1 MPYTTTDDVSPT
13 SSSSPESPA
22 ATVVVHRTR
31 GIKRSSGV
39 PPLFIHLTKPFAR
52 SSGHYECSNLSS
64 PSPRHEG
71 DIGQEVDEAW
81 KTLDDITALQFVLD
95 HDRGALAPP
104 TPISPLFTDMDLLSA
119 QRTSQGS
126 PTDHKKP
133 FQKWMNTLRKRGMQR
148 LRSADLD
155 PVSPKSFRNIDTE
168 VAKSSQRGHRR
179 CSSSDSSIDFV
190 TAMKSPSISLT
201 SFTAF
206 GLPRRSAGVASNK
219 APSRTGRSSRASIS
233 GLRTSED
240 SQYPAKSPAMDPAI
254 VERSLQRRRILDE
267 LISTEEGYIADVRFL
282 MNVYVTILASLPT
295 QSPGLRS
302 SINRNMTEIVQL
314 HEELLKELRLA
325 IPDSEYVQYETST
338 NQPPKSARRGH
349 YRWRSLDSV
358 PEDKSDGMAWLR
370 AIPGVIADPQV
381 AAEVARIFISKMN
394 SFFIYE
400 EYGAKY
406 ELMIKDIAEARRT
419 MTDWEKYQK
428 GLETLAASL
437 GPEKS
442 HRESSKKSLTVSDLL
457 VKPIQ
462 RVCKYPLLF
471 AELLKYTPVVDC
483 PQSHMVVEDA
493 LLRLR
498 EATAEINRATNDP
511 KIKCTLQRTWNL
523 QDRLVF
529 ADQILDVASKNRI
542 RSFGHIHL
550 CGALHVCWQTKDSVS
565 GQYLICLLYRDW
577 ICIASASRFGQTYTI
592 LLCVSLTDVKVED
605 ADNGRGLQC
614 HTSPYSWKLVFQCD
628 NELYEIIMTACSPQ
642 EYYEWRSR
650 LERSSSAH
658 ISDPLNPMSFRAHSM
673 SIKSLG
679 AVFGKPGTISRQI
692 SIHHAGTA
700 GPKMTLC
707 QVVLKNT
714 TVERE
719 SYVAVPAV
727 SAKTCLHRSQSLVA
741 PPESRVTVLSPSRG
755 DRSRLEAI
763 LSDVWTRE
771 ALPFP
776 GMTVR
781 SRSEHLV
788 RSSASSVMRK
798 LSVASIASSF
808 TKRSVSMASTTTTR
822 ACVSVAAAM
831 DDSNSMALV
840 ATKTVIDNHRGAL
853 FLRSQKRGD
862 SSSHL
867 TIDTKSVSTMPIRS
881 GDDRNNSDGL
891 GSTGI
896 LSVSDTAID
905 KYGITSGSRD
915 PRVAIPDRSHESAV
929 QIPRPSLSMLP
940 ASPAITAFDGVDSAL
955 ASCQNSVISSRS
967 DKGTSAV
974 QVTPLPLDQA
984 PPGRLDTMSVR
995 VSSDAVSM
1003 TPSRRG
1009 TGDTAG
1015 CGSETPSSIKSAR
1028 RWTKG
1033 GINRG
1038 VSFRGL
1044 RNLFA

>member
-1 MPYTTTDDVSPT
+1 MPHTTADDVSPT
-13 SSSSPESPA
+13 TSSSPESPA
-22 ATVVVHRTR
+22 ASVVVHRTR
-31 GIKRSSGV
+31 GAKRSSGV
-39 PPLFIHLTKPFAR
+39 PPLLIHLTKPAAR

-64 PSPRHEG
+64 SSPRQEG

-104 TPISPLFTDMDLLSA
+104 TPISPMFADMDLLTV
-119 QRTSQGS
+119 QRTSQES
-126 PTDHKKP
+126 PTHHKKP
-133 FQKWMNTLRKRGMQR
+133 FHKWMNTLRKRGMQR
-148 LRSADLD
+148 LRNADLD

-168 VAKSSQRGHRR
+168 VAKSYQRGHRR

-206 GLPRRSAGVASNK
+206 GLPRRNVGVASNK
-219 APSRTGRSSRASIS
+219 APSRTGRSSRASMS

-240 SQYPAKSPAMDPAI
+240 SQYPVRSPAMDPAI

-314 HEELLKELRLA
+314 HEELLEELRLA
-325 IPDSEYVQYETST
+325 IPDSEFVHYETCT
-338 NQPPKSARRGH
+338 AQPPKSARRGH

-406 ELMIKDIAEARRT
+406 ELMIKDVAEARRT

-442 HRESSKKSLTVSDLL
+442 HRESSKKSLTVPDLL

-498 EATAEINRATNDP
+498 EATAEINRATDDP

-529 ADQILDVASKNRI
+529 ADQILDAASKNRI

-550 CGALHVCWQTKDSVS
+550 CGTLHVCWQTKDSIS

-577 ICIASASRFGQTYTI
+577 LCIASASRFGQTYTI
-592 LLCVSLTDVKVED
+592 LLCVSLTAVKVED

-614 HTSPYSWKLVFQCD
+614 HTAPYSWKLVFQCD
-628 NELYEIIMTACSPQ
+628 NELYEIIMTACSPR
-642 EYYEWRSR
+642 EYHEWRGR
-650 LERSSSAH
+650 LEQSSSAH
-658 ISDPLNPMSFRAHSM
+658 VSGPLNPMSFRAHSM
-673 SIKSLG
+673 NIKSLG
-679 AVFGKPGTISRQI
+679 AVFGKPGTVARRI
-692 SIHHAGTA
+692 SIHRASTA
-700 GPKMTLC
+700 RPKMTLC

-719 SYVAVPAV
+719 SSVAVATV
-727 SAKTCLHRSQSLVA
+727 SAKTRLHRSQSLVA
-741 PPESRVTVLSPSRG
+741 PPESRVTVLSPSRS

-822 ACVSVAAAM
+822 ACTSVAAAI
-831 DDSNSMALV
+831 DDSNNMALV
-840 ATKTVIDNHRGAL
+840 ATKSVIKNHRGSS
-853 FLRSQKRGD
+853 FLRSQKKGD
-862 SSSHL
+862 SSSHQ
-867 TIDTKSVSTMPIRS
+867 TIDTKSVATMPIGS
-881 GDDRNNSDGL
+881 GDDRNSSDGL
-891 GSTGI
+891 GSAGV

-905 KYGITSGSRD
+905 KYGITAGSRD
-915 PRVAIPDRSHESAV
+915 GRAAIGDRSYESTV
-929 QIPRPSLSMLP
+929 QISRPDLSMLP
-940 ASPAITAFDGVDSAL
+940 LSQVITTFDGVDSAL
-955 ASCQNSVISSRS
+955 ASCQNSVVSSRS
-967 DKGTSAV
+967 DKATAAAEVTSI
-974 QVTPLPLDQA
+974 PLDQP
-984 PPGRLDTMSVR
+984 PPGRWDTMSIR
-995 VSSDAVSM
+995 VSSDAIPR

-1033 GINRG
+1033 GMNRG

>member
-1 MPYTTTDDVSPT
+1 MPHTTADDVSPT
-13 SSSSPESPA
+13 SSSSPDSTA
-22 ATVVVHRTR
+22 ASVVVHRTR

-39 PPLFIHLTKPFAR
+39 PPLFIHLTKPVAT
-52 SSGHYECSNLSS
+52 SSGHYECRNLSS

-81 KTLDDITALQFVLD
+81 KTLDNITALQFVLD

-104 TPISPLFTDMDLLSA
+104 TPISPFTDMDLLA
-119 QRTSQGS
+119 VQRTSQRS
-126 PTDHKKP
+126 PTHHKKP

-148 LRSADLD
+148 LRNADLD

-168 VAKSSQRGHRR
+168 VAKSYQRGHRR

-190 TAMKSPSISLT
+190 TAMKSPSISLA
-201 SFTAF
+201 SFTAL
-206 GLPRRSAGVASNK
+206 GLPRRNAGVTSNK
-219 APSRTGRSSRASIS
+219 APSRTGRSSRASMS

-314 HEELLKELRLA
+314 HEELLEELRLA

-338 NQPPKSARRGH
+338 SQPPKSARRGH

-483 PQSHMVVEDA
+483 PQSHMMVEDA

-498 EATAEINRATNDP
+498 EATAEINRATDDP

-529 ADQILDVASKNRI
+529 ADQILDAASKNRI

-577 ICIASASRFGQTYTI
+577 LCIASASRFGQTYTI
-592 LLCVSLTDVKVED
+592 LLCVSLMNVKVEE

-614 HTSPYSWKLVFQCD
+614 HTAPYSWKLVFQCD
-628 NELYEIIMTACSPQ
+628 NELYEIIMTACSPR
-642 EYYEWRSR
+642 EYQEWRGR
-650 LERSSSAH
+650 LEQSSSAH
-658 ISDPLNPMSFRAHSM
+658 IPGPLNPMSFRAHSM
-673 SIKSLG
+673 NIKSLG
-679 AVFGKPGTISRQI
+679 TVFGKPGTVARRI
-692 SIHHAGTA
+692 SIHRASTA
-700 GPKMTLC
+700 GPKTTLY

-719 SYVAVPAV
+719 SSVAVATV
-727 SAKTCLHRSQSLVA
+727 SAKTRLHRSQSLVA
-741 PPESRVTVLSPSRG
+741 PPESRVTILSPSRG

-822 ACVSVAAAM
+822 ACASVVTAM
-831 DDSNSMALV
+831 DDSNNMALL
-840 ATKTVIDNHRGAL
+840 ATKTVIENHRGAS
-853 FLRSQKRGD
+853 FLRYQKRGD
-862 SSSHL
+862 SSSHV
-867 TIDTKSVSTMPIRS
+867 TIDTKSVATMPIGS
-881 GDDRNNSDGL
+881 GDDRNSSDGL
-891 GSTGI
+891 GSNGV
-896 LSVSDTAID
+896 LSVSDTALD
-905 KYGITSGSRD
+905 KYGITTGSKD
-915 PRVAIPDRSHESAV
+915 PRVAIGDRSHEPAV
-929 QIPRPSLSMLP
+929 QISRADLSMLP
-940 ASPAITAFDGVDSAL
+940 LSPAITAFDGVDSAL
-955 ASCQNSVISSRS
+955 ASCQNSVVSSRS
-967 DKGTSAV
+967 DKA
-974 QVTPLPLDQA
+974 TPVSEIMPIPLDQ
-984 PPGRLDTMSVR
+984 PLPGRLDTMSIR
-995 VSSDAVSM
+995 ASSEAVPT

-1015 CGSETPSSIKSAR
+1015 CGSEPPSSIKSAR